1 MKKKLFSLVL
11 CMALLS
17 SFTVSASAAFDD
29 TDSSNLFTLTKYT
42 ASLFQNASFRNSTY
56 NNWCYML
63 GDALTD
69 IYNVNSGLVQRVI
82 EIQSKIDFSNQHLGT
97 ISSSLGTIDSHIGSA
112 ADLNHS
118 DFTNL
123 LQTFATSSS
132 SSTSQSGNDRYRL
145 FTADGSKYFYSWD
158 VVVTHF
164 MLALTNDKVS
174 VLGDRPLYSRI
185 KQLQEVLA
193 SDDDLKLKQD
203 NKANED
209 VATDAFVNGSSSK
222 TSLGTGDIGN
232 LKDVGGTFNDL
243 TSLNGQSSISS
254 FLSGLT
260 SADGS
265 GQGIL
270 MSKSAWRMFLSQCF
284 AHQLETMDTRKAK
297 RYVVHA
303 DGDSSTVYIGAR
315 SSDRYFRIYN
325 KSLED
330 PQYQLLDPLSGDPLV
345 VPEDSY
351 IVRYEVELKRRVRT
365 IKGVD
370 MTLDLKPY
378 FESYFADGKLLC
390 DELRKIWLSFGNDI
404 VLPAGFGEAEIVTD
418 IQNYNISVAGGYR
431 TPIHFQKFQKFSQK

>member
-265 GQGIL
+265 GQGWFSEATRASL
-270 MSKSAWRMFLSQCF
+270 DAVSAPVTTTRLVQKHWRG
-284 AHQLETMDTRKAK
+284 E
-297 RYVVHA
+297 
-303 DGDSSTVYIGAR
+303 
-315 SSDRYFRIYN
+315 
-325 KSLED
+325 KSLTYSISDDTSVNVVRSPAPARAPVADSD
-330 PQYQLLDPLSGDPLV
+330 PYNMSG
-345 VPEDSY
+345 
-351 IVRYEVELKRRVRT
+351 
-365 IKGVD
+365 
-370 MTLDLKPY
+370 
-378 FESYFADGKLLC
+378 FAD
-390 DELRKIWLSFGNDI
+390 
-404 VLPAGFGEAEIVTD
+404 
-418 IQNYNISVAGGYR
+418 NYNWLWGDAS
-431 TPIHFQKFQKFSQK
+431 